1 MMSPPEVA
9 MTPIALSHPRAFALL
24 LALASA
30 PLACGDSNGQ
40 TSGLSAGTQPTTAT
54 AGSATETTAGET
66 VSSTMS
72 ETTDSEGTASGT
84 GATTG
89 PVVPTTGPEPT
100 TTGTTGEPGTST
112 TTGDPSG
119 TSAGTTMPDKIPC
132 DSEETEVVPV
142 PPSVLLILD
151 KSGSMSMEKWDHD
164 AKPQTADVT
173 RWHSLHQVVE
183 GVVTMFDAMVHF
195 GVKLYPKIDAGSFV
209 NVGACEVTPGVEVP
223 IAPMNAAAVLAG
235 IPAVDYEV
243 LGGTPMET
251 GLKRGYEY
259 LKTLDAGLQRFAIL
273 VADGEISDTCQGENF
288 LEAQAAVE
296 EAFGTFDIATYVVGI
311 DVDPSTSEQL
321 ATLAIA
327 GGKPKPGP
335 DPFYQTANQN
345 ELQAAIQQIVKDTLS
360 CVIAVD
366 PAPSEPEL
374 FEVWI
379 DGQPV
384 PNVASCAEDG
394 YFWSV
399 PHTEVT
405 LCGSACDLLKET
417 GKVQALYF
425 CNPG

>member
-1 MMSPPEVA
+1 
-9 MTPIALSHPRAFALL
+9 MTPIALPNARAFALL
-24 LALASA
+24 LALSA
-30 PLACGDSNGQ
+30 PLACGDSDGS
-40 TSGLSAGTQPTTAT
+40 TSGLSAGNQPTTAT
-54 AGSATETTAGET
+54 TGSATETTTAGES

-72 ETTDSEGTASGT
+72 EPTDSGMSASESGT
-84 GATTG
+84 TTG
-89 PVVPTTGPEPT
+89 PALPTTGPEPT
-100 TTGTTGEPGTST
+100 TTTTTGEPET
-112 TTGDPSG
+112 TTGDPVS
-119 TSAGTTMPDKIPC
+119 TSVGTTMPDKVPC

-173 RWHSLHQVVE
+173 RWYSLHQVVE

-195 GVKLYPKIDAGSFV
+195 GVKLYPKIDAGSFM
-209 NVGACEVTPGVEVP
+209 NEGACVVDPGVEVP

-235 IPAVDYEV
+235 IPAIDYQV

-259 LKTLDAGLQRFAIL
+259 LKTLDPGLQRFAIL
-273 VADGEISDTCQGENF
+273 VADGEISDPCQGENF

-296 EAFGTFDIATYVVGI
+296 ETFNDFDIPTYVVGI

-335 DPFYQTANQN
+335 DPFYQTSNQN

-384 PNVASCAEDG
+384 PPVASCAEDG

-405 LCGSACDLLKET
+405 LCGAACDLLKET

>member
-1 MMSPPEVA
+1 
-9 MTPIALSHPRAFALL
+9 MTPIALSNARAFALL
-24 LALASA
+24 LPLVSV
-30 PLACGDSNGQ
+30 PLACGDSNGSS
-40 TSGLSAGTQPTTAT
+40 SGLSVGNQPTTAT
-54 AGSATETTAGET
+54 TGAATDPTGGET

-72 ETTDSEGTASGT
+72 EETETDGTASGSGT
-84 GATTG
+84 TTG

-100 TTGTTGEPGTST
+100 TSTTEPGTSTTTT

-119 TSAGTTMPDKIPC
+119 TSVGTTMPDKIPC

-164 AKPQTADVT
+164 AKPQTAEVT
-173 RWHSLHQVVE
+173 RWTSLHQVVE
-183 GVVTMFDAMVHF
+183 GVVTTFDEEVHF

-223 IAPMNAAAVLAG
+223 IAAMNAAAVLAG
-235 IPAVDYEV
+235 IPAAGFAV

-259 LKTLDAGLQRFAIL
+259 LKTLDPGLQRFAIL

-296 EAFGTFDIATYVVGI
+296 ETFNDFGIPTYVVGI

-321 ATLAIA
+321 STLALA

-335 DPFYQTANQN
+335 EPFYQTANQN

-384 PNVASCAEDG
+384 PEVASCAEDG
-394 YFWSV
+394 YVWSV

-405 LCGSACDLLKET
+405 LCGAACDMLKET

>member
-1 MMSPPEVA
+1 
-9 MTPIALSHPRAFALL
+9 MTPIALPHARAFALL
-24 LALASA
+24 LALGA
-30 PLACGDSNGQ
+30 PLACGDSGGS
-40 TSGLSAGTQPTTAT
+40 TSGLSAGSQPTTAT
-54 AGSATETTAGET
+54 AGSATETTTTGGES

-72 ETTDSEGTASGT
+72 EPTDSGMSASESGT
-84 GATTG
+84 TTG
-89 PVVPTTGPEPT
+89 PALPTTGPEPT
-100 TTGTTGEPGTST
+100 TTTGEPETTT
-112 TTGDPSG
+112 TTGDPSS
-119 TSAGTTMPDKIPC
+119 TSVGTTMPDKIPC

-164 AKPQTADVT
+164 AMPMTADVT

-223 IAPMNAAAVLAG
+223 VAPMNAAAVLAG
-235 IPAVDYEV
+235 IPAIDYEV

-259 LKTLDAGLQRFAIL
+259 LETLDPGLQRFAIL

-296 EAFGTFDIATYVVGI
+296 EAYGTFDIPTYVVGI

-335 DPFYQTANQN
+335 DPFYQTSNQN

-384 PNVASCAEDG
+384 PQVASCAEDG
-394 YFWSV
+394 YVWSV

-405 LCGSACDLLKET
+405 LCGAACDLLKET